1 MIYWQ
6 LMDINGWRNVCLLLY
21 GKLFPRKFNGNQC
34 EPRKNAGPQIPGD
47 CVFLHLIVLLV
58 AYCKYQKIAI
68 GQLAKVILHLNI
80 L

>member
-1 MIYWQ
+1 M
-6 LMDINGWRNVCLLLY
+6 
-21 GKLFPRKFNGNQC
+21 